1 MLGLLPNIYVLI
13 YLDGI
18 CANLPPIADKAKKN
32 MKIGYKTQQ
41 KYRFSDGSYS
51 VWGPKQNRNG
61 EMWLT
66 SFTVKAFVQASKYID
81 IDKRNVMES
90 IDWIIRHQG
99 EDGCFQNKG
108 WAIHKEFKGDST
120 LLSAWVLVTLLEA
133 KPIMKKWEAD
143 GPNPEQ
149 HGKNIERVIE
159 RAYQCLMKNVTK
171 IFGPNVTQP
180 NIYLQSMVTYATV
193 LYESKMNKEQNR
205 DQDLSEQKTT
215 DDLLTDLMN
224 ASNSDMTGKLFW
236 TAGKGNKA
244 RDVEITARNILSL
257 TLKNKKS
264 EALKGIRWLATN
276 RNSQGGFVST
286 QDTMVALEA
295 IAAYSI
301 MNNCKGIAFENTDL
315 KIEVSAGSVQ
325 SFIVND
331 ENKLQCQKQKI
342 GQLSSSSDVSLKA
355 SGNGCFTVQ
364 TILRYH
370 TKNSPSQQA
379 KGRSIQQGFN
389 LAVTQRK
396 DDLTVCASYTGTKE
410 TDMVVIEIELLSGY
424 TDNELFRLQGS
435 ENSRL
440 PVQKYEYDEKERK
453 IILYFDEMLKRRNC
467 YYIKLKKVMEVKDI
481 KPAIATI
488 YDYYN
493 PENTFI
499 TNYNM

>member
-1 MLGLLPNIYVLI
+1 MKMVPNIYVLI
-13 YLDGI
+13 YLQGI
-18 CANLPPIADKAKKN
+18 CANLPAIELKAKKN
-32 MKIGYKTQQ
+32 MKIGYDTQQ

-51 VWGPKQNRNG
+51 VWGPKQDKTG

-66 SFTVKAFVQASKYID
+66 SFVVKAFVQASKYID

-90 IDWIIRHQG
+90 IDWIIRQQG

-108 WAIHKEFKGDST
+108 RAIHKEISRNSN

-133 KPIMKKWEAD
+133 KPIMEEWEFD
-143 GPNPEQ
+143 GPIPEK

-180 NIYLQSMVTYATV
+180 NIYLQTMVTYASV
-193 LYESKMNKEQNR
+193 LYEGKMNKMSKS
-205 DQDLSEQKTT
+205 SEQKTA

-224 ASNSDMTGKLFW
+224 ASNSNMTGKLFW
-236 TAGKGNKA
+236 TTGDRNKA
-244 RDVEITARNILSL
+244 RDVEMTARNIISL

-301 MNNCKGIAFENTDL
+301 MNNCKGIAFENTNL

-325 SFIVND
+325 SFMVND
-331 ENKLQCQKQKI
+331 DNKLVCQKQKI
-342 GQLSSSSDVSLKA
+342 GQLSSSTDVSLKA

-364 TILRYH
+364 TILRYN
-370 TKNSPSQQA
+370 TKNSPSQQSN
-379 KGRSIQQGFN
+379 GRSIQQGFN
-389 LAVTQRK
+389 LVVTQRK
-396 DDLTVCASYTGTKE
+396 EDLTVCASYTGTKE
-410 TDMVVIEIELLSGY
+410 PDMVVIEIELLSGY
-424 TDNELFRLQGS
+424 TDNDLFRLQGS
-435 ENSRL
+435 KNNYA
-440 PVQKYEYDEKERK
+440 PVKKYEYDEKERK
-453 IILYFDEMLKRRNC
+453 IILYYDEMLKQRNC
-467 YYIKLKKVMEVKDI
+467 YYIKVKKVMEIKDI

-493 PENTFI
+493 PENAFT